1 MPVLNFRTQTEAWE
15 QEGKSVALPPGA
27 TLLQTGPR
35 VPVVLSPL
43 AEQLQTPFSRGEA
56 IPSPVTGHALID
68 TGASVTCI
76 DRDAAKRA
84 GLAIV
89 DSGPMH
95 SATHANEIVPIYA
108 GRLSIQGLPNDI
120 EARRAFGANLKS
132 QGLTALIGRD
142 VLAQCMFVYNGTDSS
157 FSLAL

>member
-1 MPVLNFRTQTEAWE
+1 MPVLNFRAQAEARD
-15 QEGKSVALPPGA
+15 QEGNPAALPSG
-27 TLLQTGPR
+27 TILLQTGPR

-43 AEQLQTPFSRGEA
+43 EEQLQLPSSRGEA
-56 IPSPVTGHALID
+56 IPSPVIGHALID

-76 DRDAAKRA
+76 DRDAAKKA

-108 GRLSIQGLPNDI
+108 GRLSIQGLPNNI

-142 VLAQCMFVYNGTDSS
+142 VLAQCMFVYNGIDSS